1 MYLRFVFS
9 IPRRTVVMPVAV
21 ASLPTRQLANR
32 GTSSPYCWTPLPALT
47 LPTAPAVDV
56 YASTPGTEPKL
67 LWHSHKRLGD
77 DHLAEIR
84 RSGAHF
90 AFWVERADYRRVADA
105 VRENWTTIAAN
116 KQLFSCDR
124 FALCELAY
132 ELELSATQALKRP
145 DPYVTMAKC
154 VGAEAARILSEQP
167 VSSRLLFETI
177 RHGNG
182 SASRQMQIA
191 GYAVQLARLTGIV
204 ELASLK
210 AIATAAILHDIGAR
224 DVPVNVWSNPAR
236 WSPDERELVERHPQ
250 QSYEILLA
258 CGGLSQAQLLMAY
271 QHHERMDG
279 SGFPVGIMGDEIHPW
294 SRMLAV
300 ADRFQALTSGRCFR
314 LPLALPE
321 TLDQLAQDAGNYL
334 DEEMTQCWIKSLT
347 TT

>member
-1 MYLRFVFS
+1 MS
-9 IPRRTVVMPVAV
+9 AAV
-21 ASLPTRQLANR
+21 GTLPTRPSPNR
-32 GTSSPYCWTPLPALT
+32 GPTSPYCWTPLPALT
-47 LPTAPAVDV
+47 FAAAPAVDV

-77 DHLAEIR
+77 DHLNEIR

-90 AFWVERADYRRVADA
+90 AFWVARGDYRRIADA
-105 VRENWTTIAAN
+105 VRDNWTTVAAS
-116 KQLFSCDR
+116 KQFSSCDR
-124 FALCELAY
+124 FAMCELAY
-132 ELELSATQALKRP
+132 ELELTATQALKRA
-145 DPYVTMAKC
+145 DPYVSAAMI
-154 VGAEAARILSEQP
+154 VGAEAARILAEQP
-167 VSSRLLFETI
+167 VCSRLLFETI

-182 SASRQMQIA
+182 TVSRQMQIA
-191 GYAVQLARLTGIV
+191 GYAVQLAKLRGVV

-210 AIATAAILHDIGAR
+210 EIATAAILHDIGAR

-258 CGGLSQAQLLMAY
+258 CGGLSQPQLLMAY

-279 SGFPVGIMGDEIHPW
+279 NGFPVGILGEEIQLW
-294 SRMLAV
+294 SRILAV

-321 TLDQLAQDAGNYL
+321 TIDQLMQDAGNYL